1 MAWPPENLEELLQK
15 AAAIL
20 RRAGAHEVYVFGSAE
35 RGRLHERSDIDL
47 AVTGLPAQAF
57 FPTMADV
64 SEVFGRSVDLVD
76 LDVSSPFTDYLRE
89 EGELRRVA

>member
-1 MAWPPENLEELLQK
+1 MPWPPENLDDLLLK

-20 RRAGAHEVYVFGSAE
+20 RRAGAHEVYVFGSAV
-35 RGRLHERSDIDL
+35 RGSMHEGSDIDM
-47 AVTGLPAQAF
+47 AVSGLPARLF
-57 FPTMADV
+57 FPTMAKV
-64 SEVFGRSVDLVD
+64 SDVFGRSVDLVD

>member
-20 RRAGAHEVYVFGSAE
+20 RRAGAHEVYVFGSAVN
-35 RGRLHERSDIDL
+35 GRLHERSDIDM
-47 AVTGLPAQAF
+47 AVSGLPAQIF
-57 FPTMADV
+57 FLTMADV

-76 LDVSSPFTDYLRE
+76 LDVRSPFTDYLKE